1 MFTHNTSDIIRLV
14 SERTYLTKAQAAAA
28 VKGLIAVITDAAV
41 QRDKVKLRH
50 LGTFEAKDYGP
61 RRSHSVRSKK
71 FINIPAKVRLV
82 FKPAKCL
89 RDI

>member
-14 SERTYLTKAQAAAA
+14 AERADLTKGQAEVA
-28 VKGLIAVITDAAV
+28 VKALIAVITDAAV
-41 QRDKVKLRH
+41 QRDKVRVRH
-50 LGTFEAKDYGP
+50 LVTFEARDYGP
-61 RRSHSVRSKK
+61 RRAHSVRSNKV
-71 FINIPAKVRLV
+71 IDIPARVRLV

>member
-1 MFTHNTSDIIRLV
+1 MPTLNTSDIIRLV
-14 SERTYLTKAQAAAA
+14 SERTYLTKAQAEVA

-61 RRSHSVRSKK
+61 RRSHSVRSGKTVE
-71 FINIPAKVRLV
+71 IPARVRLI
-82 FKPAKCL
+82 FKPTKRL